1 MDLSG
6 YHKVPEK
13 HCNGIR
19 DVVKSCV
26 NLREFT
32 PFALLSESAANE
44 LVNGLTPKIKKLNL
58 SYRETID
65 DRHIDILVERCKNI
79 THLNL
84 RATFIN
90 KISVEYISENLPELE
105 KLDISENQLEAED
118 FMPLCKLSKLRI
130 LGAEEDQNLG
140 KMIPKDTKIVNFP
153 QYTFRSMGIA
163 DANKTYDV
171 LDGFWEI
178 KEKQFPRFDLVCKG
192 KLFSKT
198 NSSKADTLLK
208 K

>member
-6 YHKVPEK
+6 YQKVPSEK

-32 PFALLSESAANE
+32 PFSLLSESAANE
-44 LVNGLTPKIKKLNL
+44 LVSGLTQKIKKLNL

-65 DRHIDILVERCKNI
+65 DRHIEILVQRCKNI

-105 KLDISENQLEAED
+105 KLDISENQIEAED
-118 FMPLCKLSKLRI
+118 FMPLCKLSKLKV
-130 LGAEEDQNLG
+130 LVGEENQNLG
-140 KMIPKDTKIVNFP
+140 KMIPQDTKIINFP

-163 DANKTYDV
+163 DTNKTYDV
-171 LDGFWEI
+171 MDGFWEI
-178 KEKQFPRFDLVCKG
+178 KEKQFPLFDLVCKS
-192 KLFSKT
+192 KLFSKVQL
-198 NSSKADTLLK
+198 SKE
-208 K
+208 